1 MAQIGKA
8 SSKKGKPSYV
18 NAIIGIAL
26 VLFLFGLVGWI
37 LLSVKKTGDY
47 LKEQLQVQV
56 FTNPDAG
63 KKVIDSAMLFLQ
75 AQPYVKTVSFVNKDE
90 AIKRYEAE
98 NDPDWKN
105 FINANPLPESIE
117 FFVKASHVQKD
128 SINKI
133 NEVLQERFPTLIS
146 QFQFPKEIV
155 AKVGTLGRNIIIGLI
170 VAAILLTILVIFSI
184 DNTIRLAM
192 FSNRFLIKTMQMV
205 GATRWFIA
213 KPINFRA
220 IINGLIGA
228 LIALA
233 LLALTI
239 VLVET
244 LRPEFVALR
253 DNKNLMMLA
262 LGIIVV
268 GVLISLIST
277 HRAVIKYLKLK
288 LDELY

>member
-213 KPINFRA
+213 KPINIRA

>member
-213 KPINFRA
+213 KPINIRA
-220 IINGLIGA
+220 IINGTGA
-228 LIALA
+228 
-233 LLALTI
+233 
-239 VLVET
+239 
-244 LRPEFVALR
+244 
-253 DNKNLMMLA
+253 
-262 LGIIVV
+262 
-268 GVLISLIST
+268 ISPYNSFGRNSKARICSIE
-277 HRAVIKYLKLK
+277 R
-288 LDELY
+288 